1 MRDDD
6 RRLFGVGN
14 RLSCPSNGANV
25 RFASTRRRLLRFY
38 GTEYSICNKN
48 LMKMKI
54 KKCLTCMFFFVQ
66 MIENED
72 FKSLVVE
79 DAKALNTREEADT
92 IDVIDN
98 IRFHLTATSIDD
110 AQDKLEM
117 IDSLLDSLNLE
128 G

>member
-1 MRDDD
+1 
-6 RRLFGVGN
+6 
-14 RLSCPSNGANV
+14 
-25 RFASTRRRLLRFY
+25 
-38 GTEYSICNKN
+38 
-48 LMKMKI
+48 
-54 KKCLTCMFFFVQ
+54 MFFFVQ